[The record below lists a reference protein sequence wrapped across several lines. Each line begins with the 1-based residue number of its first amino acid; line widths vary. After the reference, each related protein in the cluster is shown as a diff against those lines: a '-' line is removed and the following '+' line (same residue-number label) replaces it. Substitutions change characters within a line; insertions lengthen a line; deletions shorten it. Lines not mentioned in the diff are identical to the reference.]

1 MTRQYRELAFVVFLA
16 CVLIALCA
24 TLALAHSD
32 GHMQYDQECC
42 HNLDCAPVIRSQ
54 VMPGPSYAGITG
66 GNQSLPVLWVQ
77 TIHGRAPVTSE
88 TKRKESKD
96 ARNHACIRDGKLVCI
111 YEAPGN

>member
-1 MTRQYRELAFVVFLA
+1 MRSR
-16 CVLIALCA
+16 
-24 TLALAHSD
+24 LALGLLLLALPTSVNAHEW
-32 GHMQYDQECC
+32 YDIECC
-42 HNLDCAPVIRSQ
+42 AGNDCAPVIRSQ